1 MDIITLSQTDRML
14 VQELIHELRRHNEL
28 LQAQT
33 QRDDIMTI
41 QDAANYLGRTRQTIS
56 RKIREGVLKK
66 VTRGGVTGI
75 LLSDLNKITRSD
87 ALEPHSQ

>member
-1 MDIITLSQTDRML
+1 MDIITLSQTDRLL

-33 QRDDIMTI
+33 RKEEVMTI
-41 QDAANYLGRTRQTIS
+41 QDAASYLGRTRQTIS

-75 LLSDLNKITRSD
+75 LLSDLNKITGSD
-87 ALEPHSQ
+87 VR